1 MLTQDIG
8 VVSGGAAAA
17 ALERIVQ
24 YRVAEKKLLKKIDFK
39 GFVGPKVSK
48 VSSHSTLQII
58 NITDDFVEQMRRSF
72 YLAASISWWSM
83 AT

>member
-24 YRVAEKKLLKKIDFK
+24 YRVAEKKLLKEFQ
-39 GFVGPKVSK
+39 F
-48 VSSHSTLQII
+48 
-58 NITDDFVEQMRRSF
+58 
-72 YLAASISWWSM
+72 
-83 AT
+83 